1 MYNKSKIKEIFYS
14 GSYGVNYDEQLI
26 VNIVFLLQEGVLS
39 VTQKTIAK
47 KSDYT
52 KYIDKINSGEISKFD
67 IEGCSIGHLALK
79 LVAQKF
85 LNEQGY
91 ERVIFE
97 QEYDGYRPD
106 VITPDHKIIVECG
119 NTNPD
124 KIFNYFKNKKLEGV
138 IIIPYPDDETDQL
151 NAYNFKPTEDLAE
164 FLLFLEKEKMK
175 NAKNHCQ

>member
-67 IEGCSIGHLALK
+67 IEGGSIGHLALK

-124 KIFNYFKNKKLEGV
+124 KIGTGK
-138 IIIPYPDDETDQL
+138 
-151 NAYNFKPTEDLAE
+151 
-164 FLLFLEKEKMK
+164 
-175 NAKNHCQ
+175 

>member
-67 IEGCSIGHLALK
+67 IEGGSIGHLALK

-91 ERVIFE
+91 ERVI
-97 QEYDGYRPD
+97 
-106 VITPDHKIIVECG
+106 
-119 NTNPD
+119 
-124 KIFNYFKNKKLEGV
+124 
-138 IIIPYPDDETDQL
+138 DDETDQL